1 MMKLISGLAL
11 AILTLP
17 LISPLAQADD
27 SLGEV
32 IKDSIRDEIRDD
44 IRDSVRRDIC
54 RRRENRGRDT
64 DFCDTLEDIDQFRD
78 TLRRGRNRVRTINAI
93 FD

>member
-1 MMKLISGLAL
+1 MIKLLSGLVL
-11 AILTLP
+11 AMLTLP
-17 LISPLAQADD
+17 VMSSSAHAD

-44 IRDSVRRDIC
+44 IRDQARRDMC
-54 RRRENRGRDT
+54 RRRERRGRST
-64 DFCDTLEDIDQFRD
+64 DLCDTLEDIDEFRD
-78 TLRRGRNRVRTINAI
+78 DLRRARNRRRTINAI